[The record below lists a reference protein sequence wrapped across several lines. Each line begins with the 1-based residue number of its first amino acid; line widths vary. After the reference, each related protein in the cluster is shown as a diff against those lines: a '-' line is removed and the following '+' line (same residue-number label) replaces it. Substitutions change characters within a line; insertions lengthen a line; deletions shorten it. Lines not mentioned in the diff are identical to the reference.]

1 MSMQTQATRQIARP
15 LKALIP
21 LIQSELQQGDTAGRE
36 HYANAGNMLIE
47 AKGQVGHG
55 RWSTWLTKNFDL
67 SQRTAGTYMRWA
79 RLQNGSE
86 SFQYGSM
93 RQMTGASERQREER
107 RSKQHQ
113 DFKRAMR
120 DVARDEFVQEKQ
132 TIDAEIKLHREL
144 AAELIDA
151 GYRALAT
158 RLHPDRGG
166 TKIAM
171 TRLNRVRDELK
182 ATAQTRRFI

>member
-1 MSMQTQATRQIARP
+1 
-15 LKALIP
+15 
-21 LIQSELQQGDTAGRE
+21 
-36 HYANAGNMLIE
+36 
-47 AKGQVGHG
+47 
-55 RWSTWLTKNFDL
+55 
-67 SQRTAGTYMRWA
+67 
-79 RLQNGSE
+79 
-86 SFQYGSM
+86 M